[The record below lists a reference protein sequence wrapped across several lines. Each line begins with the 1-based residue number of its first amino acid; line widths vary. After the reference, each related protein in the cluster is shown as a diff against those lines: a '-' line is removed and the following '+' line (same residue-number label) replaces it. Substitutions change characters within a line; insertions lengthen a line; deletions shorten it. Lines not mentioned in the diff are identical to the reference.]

1 MSSESQWSDGIRSLS
16 AAQQVS
22 DVEGGG
28 LKVVVSRVDQLEGAE
43 LVHMLCEE
51 ENGRAHYVI
60 GRLLTRPLEECKP
73 FELLLD
79 GCLAKAPN
87 PRV

>member
-1 MSSESQWSDGIRSLS
+1 M
-16 AAQQVS
+16 
-22 DVEGGG
+22 EGGG
-28 LKVVVSRVDQLEGAE
+28 LKVVMSRVDQLEGAE
-43 LVHMLCEE
+43 PVHMLCED

-60 GRLLTRPLEECKP
+60 GRLLTRPQEECKP

-87 PRV
+87 P